1 MVMDGGIIKDVTE
14 ERSLTMP
21 NKKAK
26 ERKRKKRLLNIKL
39 KSQGRTANQVKRKK
53 LKRGDSDG
61 RRLY

>member
-1 MVMDGGIIKDVTE
+1 
-14 ERSLTMP
+14 MP

-53 LKRGDSDG
+53 LKRGDNDG